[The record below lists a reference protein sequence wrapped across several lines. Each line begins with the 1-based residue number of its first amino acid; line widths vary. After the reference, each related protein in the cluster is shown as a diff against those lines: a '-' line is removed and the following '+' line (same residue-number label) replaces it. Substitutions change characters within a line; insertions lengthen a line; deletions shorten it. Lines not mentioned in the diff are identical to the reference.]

1 MSYYRVC
8 PDCGSHLDPGE
19 RCDCKTFEK
28 PSNHR
33 QLIRRARDTPPAPA
47 LLHYDRKAAEYA
59 DKSQS
64 QSIEKQDKSQRRQ
77 HHEYY

>member
-33 QLIRRARDTPPAPA
+33 QLIQWARDSPPAPR

>member
-33 QLIRRARDTPPAPA
+33 QPIRRARDSPPAPA
-47 LLHYDRKAAEYA
+47 FCTTIGKRQSMPTRVRAKA
-59 DKSQS
+59 
-64 QSIEKQDKSQRRQ
+64 
-77 HHEYY
+77 

>member
-33 QLIRRARDTPPAPA
+33 QLIRWARDSPLAPA
-47 LLHYDRKAAEYA
+47 FCTTIGKRQSMPTRVRAKA
-59 DKSQS
+59 
-64 QSIEKQDKSQRRQ
+64 
-77 HHEYY
+77 

>member
-33 QLIRRARDTPPAPA
+33 QLIRRARDSPSCPR